1 MTFEGAFKKLLQEK
15 TCKPCNLRA
24 NELKKG
30 DKIKNINPDCVHSGT
45 EGVVTKIKKN
55 KGKGG
60 VCGNTVFYKVTKDS
74 KHKGKYN
81 GKEIE
86 KTEIQ
91 LAKEDVAVKLKN
103 PPKGKYDPTELE
115 KGIKVEMEHTKNRQA
130 AEVIAKQHLD
140 ERPDY
145 YKKLK
150 TCVEKKSIH
159 DPVRPGILK
168 RAAGGGK
175 LSCSKARSVKAR
187 QKNKG
192 NNTAKAAQRYINY
205 HC

>member
-1 MTFEGAFKKLLQEK
+1 MTFEGAFKNLLSEK
-15 TCKPCNLRA
+15 KTNLVA

-30 DKIKNINPDCVHSGT
+30 DEVKNINPDCQHCGT
-45 EGVVTKIKKN
+45 EGRVTKVIKH

-60 VCGNTVFYKVTKDS
+60 ISGKTVLYKVEKDPL
-74 KHKGKYN
+74 HKGKYA
-81 GKEIE
+81 GKSVE

-91 LAKEDVAVKLKN
+91 LKKEQVEANLKH
-103 PPKGKYDPTELE
+103 PPKKHFDPKELE
-115 KGIKVEMEHTKNRQA
+115 KGIKIEMEHTKDRKT
-130 AEVIAKQHLD
+130 AETIAKQHLS
-140 ERPDY
+140 EKPDY
-145 YKKLK
+145 YKLLNKY
-150 TCVEKKSIH
+150 VEKTIH

-175 LSCSKARSVKAR
+175 LSCSKARAVKSR

-192 NNTAKAAQRYINY
+192 NNTAKAAQRYLNY

>member
-1 MTFEGAFKKLLQEK
+1 MTFEGAFKKLINEK
-15 TCKPCNLRA
+15 TTNLVA
-24 NELKKG
+24 NELKSG
-30 DKIKNINPDCVHSGT
+30 DEVKNINPDCQHCGT
-45 EGVVTKIKKN
+45 EGKVIKTIKH

-60 VCGNTVFYKVTKDS
+60 VSGKTVIYKVEKDPL
-74 KHKGKYN
+74 HNGKYS
-81 GKEIE
+81 GKSVE

-91 LAKEDVAVKLKN
+91 LRKEQIEANLKT
-103 PPKGKYDPTELE
+103 PPKGNFDPVELE
-115 KGIKVEMEHTKNRQA
+115 KGIKIEMEHTKDKKT
-130 AEVIAKQHLD
+130 AETIAKQHLS

-145 YKKLK
+145 YKRLK
-150 TCVEKKSIH
+150 KYVEKTIH

-175 LSCSKARSVKAR
+175 LSCSKARAVKSK

-192 NNTAKAAQRYINY
+192 NNTAKAAQRYLNY

>member
-1 MTFEGAFKKLLQEK
+1 MTFEERYRQIMEEQ
-15 TCKPCNLRA
+15 TCNITA

-45 EGVVTKIKKN
+45 EGIVTKVKSN

-60 VCGNTVFYKVTKDS
+60 VSGKTVFYKVSKDP

-91 LAKEDVAVKLKN
+91 LSKESIEGKLKD
-103 PPKGKYDPTELE
+103 PPAVNVDPEQLKIGIEIE
-115 KGIKVEMEHTKNRQA
+115 KEHTNDLKT
-130 AEVIAKQHLD
+130 AEIIARQHLA
-140 ERPDY
+140 EKPDY
-145 YKKLK
+145 YSKLK
-150 TCVEKKSIH
+150 TYVEKKNIH
-159 DPVRPGILK
+159 APVRPGILK

-192 NNTAKAAQRYINY
+192 NNTAKAAQRYLNY

>member
-1 MTFEGAFKKLLQEK
+1 MTFEGAFKNLLSEK
-15 TCKPCNLRA
+15 KTNLVA

-30 DKIKNINPDCVHSGT
+30 DKVKNINPDCQHCGT
-45 EGVVTKIKKN
+45 EGKVVKTVKR

-60 VCGNTVFYKVTKDS
+60 ICGTTVIYKVQKDPL
-74 KHKGKYN
+74 HNGEYKGKS
-81 GKEIE
+81 IE

-91 LAKEDVAVKLKN
+91 LKKEQVEADLK
-103 PPKGKYDPTELE
+103 PVPKGKFDPIELE
-115 KGIKVEMEHTKNRQA
+115 KGIKIEMEHTKDRKT
-130 AEVIAKQHLD
+130 AETIAKQHLS

-145 YKKLK
+145 YKRLNKY
-150 TCVEKKSIH
+150 VEKTIH

-175 LSCSKARSVKAR
+175 LSCSKARAVKAR

-192 NNTAKAAQRYINY
+192 NNTAKAAQRYLNY

>member
-1 MTFEGAFKKLLQEK
+1 MTFEGAFRSLISEKK
-15 TCKPCNLRA
+15 TNLVA
-24 NELKKG
+24 NELQKG
-30 DKIKNINPDCVHSGT
+30 DKVKNINPECQHSGT
-45 EGVVTKIKKN
+45 EGTVSKVLSH

-60 VCGNTVFYKVTKDS
+60 ICGKTVIYKVEKDP
-74 KHKGKYN
+74 KHKGKYA
-81 GKEIE
+81 GKSIE

-91 LAKEDVAVKLKN
+91 LAKETVEAKLKN
-103 PPKGKYDPTELE
+103 PPKDHFDPKELE
-115 KGIKVEMEHTKNRQA
+115 KGIKIEMEHTNDRKT
-130 AEVIAKQHLD
+130 AEVIAKQHLK

-145 YKKLK
+145 YKRIQKY
-150 TCVEKKSIH
+150 VEKTIH

-175 LSCSKARSVKAR
+175 LSCSKARAVKSR

-192 NNTAKAAQRYINY
+192 NNTAKAAQRYLNY

>member
-15 TCKPCNLRA
+15 TSNLHA
-24 NELKKG
+24 NELKQG
-30 DKIKNINPDCVHSGT
+30 DKIKNINPDCKHSGT
-45 EGVVTKIKKN
+45 EGVVTKVKKN

-74 KHKGKYN
+74 KHKDKYK

-91 LAKEDVAVKLKN
+91 LAKEDVNVKLKS
-103 PPKGKYDPTELE
+103 PPKGSYDPVELE
-115 KGIKVEMEHTKNRQA
+115 KGIKIEMEHTKDRKA
-130 AEVIAKQHLD
+130 AEIIAKQHLD
-140 ERPDY
+140 EKPNY
-145 YKKLK
+145 YKLINKY
-150 TCVEKKSIH
+150 VEKTIH

-175 LSCSKARSVKAR
+175 LSCSKARAVKSR

>member
-1 MTFEGAFKKLLQEK
+1 MTFEGAFKNLISEK
-15 TCKPCNLRA
+15 KTNLVA
-24 NELKKG
+24 NQLHRG
-30 DKIKNINPDCVHSGT
+30 DSVKNINPDCQHCGT
-45 EGVVTKIKKN
+45 EGKVVKTIKH

-60 VCGNTVFYKVTKDS
+60 ISGKTVIYKVEKDPL
-74 KHKGKYN
+74 HNGKYA
-81 GKEIE
+81 GKSVE

-91 LAKEDVAVKLKN
+91 LAKEAVTGKLNN
-103 PPKGKYDPTELE
+103 PPKGKYDPIELK
-115 KGIKVEMEHTKNRQA
+115 KGIKVEMEHTKDKKT
-130 AEVIAKQHLD
+130 AETIAKQHLD

-145 YKKLK
+145 YKRLK

-175 LSCSKARSVKAR
+175 LSCSKARAVKSR